1 MLLFVTVVL
10 ALILIMVL
18 IMNVVFAIIV
28 RSILGGARVQHSTD
42 PKALYGTF
50 HERATAQHRSKAQ
63 HSTAQVGMYACMH
76 ACMHARMHACHVV

>member
-10 ALILIMVL
+10 ALIVIMVL

-42 PKALYGTF
+42 PKALYGT
-50 HERATAQHRSKAQ
+50 
-63 HSTAQVGMYACMH
+63 
-76 ACMHARMHACHVV
+76 